1 MSLLPS
7 GKAVQLMKNIT
18 IASIGPITSDTIR
31 SFGLKPTVEA
41 DAYTIDGLV
50 GALLTHYTPGENT

>member
-1 MSLLPS
+1 
-7 GKAVQLMKNIT
+7 MKNIT

-41 DAYTIDGLV
+41 DTYTIDGLV
-50 GALLTHYTPGENT
+50 DALLTHYTPGENT